1 MISKFQDFINED
13 TSSTGGSS
21 ISGSVPSSGGVA
33 LANTSI
39 SGMGPV
45 QSSQPSSFPGA
56 LNGTNW
62 INGGGESGSGDIT
75 VPYNPSGAN
84 RMFQKI
90 PSPMGKN
97 HGAKTGKKSR
107 EKKLD
112 LKNLRDMLKNRPKS
126 GGGKIMNFD
135 NFAKKDITTKVTK
148 VEESIEGKNESLFS
162 KKQKDDK
169 LENINGRISNAAY
182 SLRTFGTMTKPAAF
196 INGAKWAVHNLSNE
210 EIKYLKENGGKD
222 DFSFFGF

>member
-13 TSSTGGSS
+13 TSATGGSS

-33 LANTSI
+33 LANASI

-56 LNGTNW
+56 LNGANW
-62 INGGGESGSGDIT
+62 INGGGESGSGDIS
-75 VPYNPSGAN
+75 VPYNPSGSN

-112 LKNLRDMLKNRPKS
+112 LKSLRDVLKNRPKS

-135 NFAKKDITTKVTK
+135 SFAKKDITTRVTK
-148 VEESIEGKNESLFS
+148 IKESKQDDNIENCELCGQYLYYDSEYDGDMETMGGYSVTPLICSNPKCG
-162 KKQKDDK
+162 QKYEVIEDPFEPKTLIYRD
-169 LENINGRISNAAY
+169 
-182 SLRTFGTMTKPAAF
+182 
-196 INGAKWAVHNLSNE
+196 
-210 EIKYLKENGGKD
+210 
-222 DFSFFGF
+222 